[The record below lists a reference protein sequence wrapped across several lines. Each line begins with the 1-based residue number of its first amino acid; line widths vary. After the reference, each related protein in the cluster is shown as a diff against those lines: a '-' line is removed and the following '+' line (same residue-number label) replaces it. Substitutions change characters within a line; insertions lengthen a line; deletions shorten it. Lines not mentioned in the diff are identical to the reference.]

1 MKFFAGGGEETC
13 HGGPWMIRNIGRLPL
28 IEPRLW
34 RFLCRPASQD
44 DVAADGGVGATL
56 PGWPG
61 SLSGCDI
68 FAQVLESRM
77 TEEVAALIY
86 SMIFS
91 SCKNHFYFRIFEL
104 QWAFLCLQVFFS
116 CIFYV
121 FLDKG
126 LHMAF
131 RSRLI
136 SAGFCHS
143 STPLVDQVIKMYYPL
158 SAESSNWRLCKYAA
172 VDDYDVL

>member
-1 MKFFAGGGEETC
+1 
-13 HGGPWMIRNIGRLPL
+13 
-28 IEPRLW
+28 
-34 RFLCRPASQD
+34 
-44 DVAADGGVGATL
+44 
-56 PGWPG
+56 
-61 SLSGCDI
+61 
-68 FAQVLESRM
+68 M

-116 CIFYV
+116 CIFCV

-126 LHMAF
+126 LHTAF

-136 SAGFCHS
+136 SAGFCHLG
-143 STPLVDQVIKMYYPL
+143 TPLVDQVILFGCEDCSCIIHYQPNHSYWL
-158 SAESSNWRLCKYAA
+158 IVFSIVNIFFT
-172 VDDYDVL
+172 